1 MDVTPINRK
10 FGAHMPGD
18 TFKLPD
24 AVAKVFIK
32 KGRLAEA
39 NAPVKSQGYVTRDM
53 RPAAPVAYVA
63 PQTVAEEPQDA
74 HEAEESVEEAAP
86 YGYKA
91 DGTPRKRPGRPAA
104 SE

>member
-1 MDVTPINRK
+1 MYVTPINRK
-10 FGAHMPGD
+10 FGRHEPGD
-18 TFKLPD
+18 TFRLPD

-39 NAPVKSQGYVTRDM
+39 AVAHAKQAYVTRDM
-53 RPAAPVAYVA
+53 RPAAPVSYVA

-74 HEAEESVEEAAP
+74 HEAEESVDEAAP

>member
-1 MDVTPINRK
+1 MDVTPVNRK
-10 FGAHMPGD
+10 FGSHMPGD
-18 TFKLPD
+18 TFRLPD

-39 NAPVKSQGYVTRDM
+39 AFAPAKQAYVTRDM
-53 RPAAPVAYVA
+53 RPAAPVAYVV
-63 PQTVAEEPQDA
+63 PQPVTEEPEDA
-74 HEAEESVEEAAP
+74 REAEESVEEVAP

>member
-1 MDVTPINRK
+1 MDVTPVNRK

-53 RPAAPVAYVA
+53 RPAPVAYVA
-63 PQTVAEEPQDA
+63 PEPEAVEAEQVAEEVD
-74 HEAEESVEEAAP
+74 AP